1 MKYIKKIVK
10 NHIKVN
16 KLSFFSSIILYFS
29 SAALAML
36 PAKIIQLIIDEG
48 FLKRNITSL
57 LTYIALLLCSY
68 LLKILFTYISNRN
81 LIELSTSLLKKI
93 KNEIYV
99 RLMSMDFSFYSK
111 NEIGY
116 INSRVEEI
124 GAIDSIFSTQTLTFM
139 SSILEFLMAL
149 IILYSLNWKMLL
161 LLSIPIP
168 FLLIISYFTSKKINR
183 QVLDTLDS
191 AAKYNGKMQ
200 DTLRGIETVKSQGL
214 EKTESKKIDEYNKKA
229 IDNRKKQSHT
239 MNKFSV
245 GMGSVGYIITILLY
259 LIGGLFFIYDDLSMG
274 SFIAISTYATKLY
287 SPIMSYSSLAL
298 IIQPAYAAMIR
309 VSDFFFNE
317 SEDKS
322 KKVLIDTINNIE
334 LKDLC
339 FSYDEKK
346 EVLQNVNYKI
356 NCGEKIQLIGS
367 NGCGK
372 STIIRILLK
381 LVKAKNGMVYVNS
394 IDLNQIDKM
403 SIIKNISYVAQKNYV
418 FNDSI
423 ENNIKYGVKNPDEN
437 LYNSII
443 DGLNL
448 QNVINRLGNVN
459 EKIGENGARLSGG
472 EIQKICIARAL
483 MLNKDIFIFDEAL
496 VNLDKKSFDY
506 IMDVIEN
513 STATWIVVDHQ
524 LDLKKFGFKELKLNN

>member
-1 MKYIKKIVK
+1 MKYIKNIVK
-10 NHIKVN
+10 NHIKEN
-16 KLSFFSSIILYFS
+16 RLSFFSSVILYLS

-48 FLKRNITSL
+48 FLKKNITL
-57 LTYIALLLCSY
+57 LLIYIALLMCSY
-68 LLKILFTYISNRN
+68 LFKILFTYISNRN
-81 LIELSTSLLKKI
+81 LIELSNGLLKKI
-93 KNEIYV
+93 KNEIYI

-124 GAIDSIFSTQTLTFM
+124 GAIDSIFSTQTLTFL
-139 SSILEFLMAL
+139 SSVLEFIMAL

-168 FLLIISYFTSKKINR
+168 FLLIISFFTSKKINK
-183 QVLDTLDS
+183 QVLDALDS

-214 EKTESKKIDEYNKKA
+214 EKTESKKIDEYNRKA

-245 GMGSVGYIITILLY
+245 GMGSIGYIITILLY
-259 LIGGLFFIYDDLSMG
+259 LIGGLFFIYDDMSMG

-298 IIQPAYAAMIR
+298 IIQPAYSAMTR

-317 SEDKS
+317 SKGEN
-322 KKVLIDTINNIE
+322 KKVFIDKIDTIE
-334 LKDLC
+334 LKNLS
-339 FSYDEKK
+339 FSYDNTK
-346 EVLQNVNYKI
+346 EVLQRVNYKI
-356 NCGEKIQLIGS
+356 NRGEKIHLIGQ

-381 LVKAKNGMVYVNS
+381 LVKPKNGMVYINS

-403 SIIKNISYVAQKNYV
+403 SIIKNTSYVAQKNYV

-423 ENNIKYGVKNPDEN
+423 ENNIKYGVENPDEN

-448 QNVINRLGNVN
+448 KNVISRLGNIN

-483 MLNKDIFIFDEAL
+483 MLNKEIFIFDEAL

-506 IMDVIEN
+506 IMGIIEK
-513 STATWIVVDHQ
+513 SSATWIVVDHQ
-524 LDLKKFGFKELKLNN
+524 LNLKEFGFKEFKLNN